1 MQRLLG
7 QSDFAKKF
15 LQRALEVSKE
25 VVGQDHHY
33 VAALVGQ
40 VSHLNT
46 SQIGISWDVN
56 CVLDTYRKI
65 MDRFIPNEDHTML
78 PC

>member
-40 VSHLNT
+40 VSHHNT
-46 SQIGISWDVN
+46 FQIVISWDVTY
-56 CVLDTYRKI
+56 VLDTYRKV
-65 MDRFIPNEDHTML
+65 MDSFIPNKDHTML